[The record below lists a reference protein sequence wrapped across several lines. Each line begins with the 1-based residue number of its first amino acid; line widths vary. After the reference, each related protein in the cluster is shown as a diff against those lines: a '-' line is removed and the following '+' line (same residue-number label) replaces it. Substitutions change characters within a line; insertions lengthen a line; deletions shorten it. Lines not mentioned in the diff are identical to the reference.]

1 MRKGGLK
8 TAKHRIVIV
17 QKGGTTKEVE
27 VIVPGDIKR
36 GKKRNY
42 LHSQLRKEESKV
54 LVTIEC
60 GYK

>member
-1 MRKGGLK
+1 MRRDGHK
-8 TAKHRIVIV
+8 AANNPIVIV
-17 QKGGTTKEVE
+17 RKEPIIKEVG
-27 VIVPGDIKR
+27 VIVQEDIKR

>member
-1 MRKGGLK
+1 MRRDGHKA
-8 TAKHRIVIV
+8 AKHPIVIV
-17 QKGGTTKEVE
+17 RKEPIIKEVG
-27 VIVPGDIKR
+27 VIVQEGIKR